1 MGGRICKAELTEA
14 NKTCAVDWAA
24 LVSVVHEG
32 GYVRFNEGK
41 MVLDADYGGKQYE
54 LHLTSTGDMLVNNSK
69 LSVEIR
75 AKGAA
80 SGTTIEAALFF
91 VEPMMPSTGA
101 VYAYLWADGEP
112 SLLYDAQGTGVELV
126 EGTQVTVNKRLNIG
140 ELDKVRKDYRW
151 TLSVSASHKSAI
163 NSTVSNSE
171 SEQELGDYTSISD
184 KVTVF
189 GNRKVVEYTAK
200 HKLQHSFVS
209 ANEKIVDIERQIP
222 KIDTHISQVDGLK
235 KARWNVLKAH
245 AVHNV
250 QTTRQ
255 ELHTEVLKDLAAT
268 EDMIQDALAAIID
281 TTSENH
287 TKKTAELTK
296 ATQAL
301 KDGRGTEWEHR
312 LKTGITNLLH
322 MHSVLTKM
330 NIEYTDKNAGDTRT
344 IAEKEADIAEIKTHA
359 KNIIEELKI
368 VRDVY
373 DDPPKQHRKPKKL
386 DEEYRTTVGVDKYIQ
401 RTADA
406 ASIRSV

>member
-189 GNRKVVEYTAK
+189 GKRKVVGYTPE

-222 KIDTHISQVDGLK
+222 KIDTHVSQVDGLK
-235 KARWNVLKAH
+235 KARWNVLKAN
-245 AVHNV
+245 AVYNV

-255 ELHTEVLKDLAAT
+255 ELHAQVLKDLEAT
-268 EDMIQDALAAIID
+268 VDMIQKALEAID
-281 TTSENH
+281 PSSENH
-287 TKKTAELTK
+287 TKKTAELKK

-301 KDGRGTEWEHR
+301 KDGRGTEWEHQ
-312 LKTGITNLLH
+312 LKSGITNLLH

-344 IAEKEADIAEIKTHA
+344 IAEKVADIDEIKTHA
-359 KNIIEELKI
+359 NNIIEELKR

-373 DDPPKQHRKPKKL
+373 DNPPKQHGKTKKL
-386 DEEYRTTVGVDKYIQ
+386 DEEYRTTVGVDNYIQ